1 MKFHWLKVASSFLF
15 FLFISFSSPYGL
27 HRSSLSLS
35 LCFIWFI
42 HQFSPTYLTIPDI
55 SRHQRL
61 VLPPYHRRN
70 LFLILFDLWF
80 IWIFYVLEI
89 LIDIFCLSHCLI
101 LILLL
106 FLITEWDNVMKRR
119 KKMWRRWCRDKRGRR
134 DAARWMGRACGDG
147 SGGDNESS
155 DLKNLWCGYGRS

>member
-15 FLFISFSSPYGL
+15 FLFVSFSSPYGL

-42 HQFSPTYLTIPDI
+42 HQFSPTYLAIPDI

-61 VLPPYHRRN
+61 VPYHRRN
-70 LFLILFDLWF
+70 LFLVLFNLWF

-89 LIDIFCLSHCLI
+89 LIDSFCLFHCLI

-119 KKMWRRWCRDKRGRR
+119 KKIRRRWCGDKRGRR
-134 DAARWMGRACGDG
+134 DAARWMWRAYGDG
-147 SGGDNESS
+147 SRGDNESS
-155 DLKNLWCGYGRS
+155 DLKKLWCGYGRS